1 MPLPAG
7 LLAEFDSASVN
18 AASVTFQGTSRVA
31 DIALAELITN
41 SSRGQVS
48 VGQRTVANAIG
59 FTADLHLADSALH
72 APQAS
77 FGEDDAYPDL
87 VDKAAVL
94 GWHLVKNHPLP
105 DGNKRCALVAMV
117 VFLKLNGID
126 WSTPTADEAVAT
138 MLAVAAGELD
148 ASELGAWLR
157 ARAV

>member
-1 MPLPAG
+1 MTARPVRYLT
-7 LLAEFDSASVN
+7 LDDWTHLSAEVLG
-18 AASVTFQGTSRVA
+18 VEVA
-31 DIALAELITN
+31 TIT
-41 SSRGQVS
+41 
-48 VGQRTVANAIG
+48 

>member
-1 MPLPAG
+1 MSDQPVRYLT
-7 LLAEFDSASVN
+7 LDDWTHLAAEVLG
-18 AASVTFQGTSRVA
+18 VE
-31 DIALAELITN
+31 LATIT
-41 SSRGQVS
+41 
-48 VGQRTVANAIG
+48 

-105 DGNKRCALVAMV
+105 DGNKRCSLVAMV
-117 VFLKLNGID
+117 VCLKLNGLG
-126 WSTPTADEAVAT
+126 WTTPTEDEAVAT

-148 ASELGAWLR
+148 PGGLTTWLR
-157 ARAV
+157 THAARPE

>member
-1 MPLPAG
+1 MTDQPVRYLTLDDWTYLCAEV
-7 LLAEFDSASVN
+7 LDVELA
-18 AASVTFQGTSRVA
+18 T
-31 DIALAELITN
+31 IT
-41 SSRGQVS
+41 
-48 VGQRTVANAIG
+48 

-77 FGEDDAYPDL
+77 FGEDDAYPDM

-117 VFLKLNGID
+117 VFLKLNGVS
-126 WSTPTADEAVAT
+126 WATPTADEAVAT

-148 ASELGAWLR
+148 AGGLATWLR
-157 ARAV
+157 AHASRPT

>member
-1 MPLPAG
+1 MTDQPVRYPTLDDWTHLCAEV
-7 LLAEFDSASVN
+7 LDVELA
-18 AASVTFQGTSRVA
+18 T
-31 DIALAELITN
+31 IT
-41 SSRGQVS
+41 
-48 VGQRTVANAIG
+48 

-77 FGEDDAYPDL
+77 FGEDDAYPDM

-117 VFLKLNGID
+117 VFLKLNGVS
-126 WSTPTADEAVAT
+126 WATPTAEGAVAT

-148 ASELGAWLR
+148 ANGLATWLR
-157 ARAV
+157 AHASRPT

>member
-1 MPLPAG
+1 MSDQPVRYLT
-7 LLAEFDSASVN
+7 LDDWSHLAAEVLG
-18 AASVTFQGTSRVA
+18 VE
-31 DIALAELITN
+31 LATIT
-41 SSRGQVS
+41 
-48 VGQRTVANAIG
+48 

-77 FGEDDAYPDL
+77 FDEDDAYPDI

-126 WSTPTADEAVAT
+126 WTTPNAAEAVAT

-148 ASELGAWLR
+148 AGGLATWLR
-157 ARAV
+157 AYAARPE